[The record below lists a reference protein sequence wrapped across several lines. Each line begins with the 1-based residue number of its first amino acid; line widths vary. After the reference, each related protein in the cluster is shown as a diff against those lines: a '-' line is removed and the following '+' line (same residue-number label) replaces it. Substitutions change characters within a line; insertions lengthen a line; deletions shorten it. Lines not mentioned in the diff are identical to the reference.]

1 MIKMKALS
9 KWTGSQKL
17 TAAVALLYAGSA
29 FYHFKGGRTGL
40 GVLTTSWVVGNAAL
54 VYMEGI

>member
-1 MIKMKALS
+1 MKALS